1 MQGDQKEARAVQH
14 KPTYCLVSA
23 VFVQGYKT
31 TYNIIL
37 LNRTN
42 YSVAKKLQRNTFQ
55 EKKKAITLSLL
66 RWRKITLISLVTSF
80 DINRFIPFW
89 WYLSK
94 YQGITRV
101 LNFEPQDVFILAIF
115 NFILHEIVNWEE
127 ILETYCNH
135 LTLQSK
141 EKSEPG

>member
-80 DINRFIPFW
+80 DINRFIPF
-89 WYLSK
+89 
-94 YQGITRV
+94 
-101 LNFEPQDVFILAIF
+101 
-115 NFILHEIVNWEE
+115 
-127 ILETYCNH
+127 
-135 LTLQSK
+135 
-141 EKSEPG
+141 